1 MIQFVST
8 HIPLFLVLSLIG
20 VFVWVV
26 VRVFKQNRQCDER
39 ILTILLMHEKGRT
52 EHYIVRFFSE
62 HHSMSPDLAYC
73 RLDHLGSLGD
83 IAKNMLVITDKD
95 FGFRREY
102 YWYLTTQ
109 GRERIHSILAEQA
122 RKSARKSPLYE

>member
-39 ILTILLMHEKGRT
+39 ILTILLMHEEGRT
-52 EHYIVRFFSE
+52 EHYIANFSR
-62 HHSMSPDLAYC
+62 HNSRPPYLVYG
-73 RLDHLGSLGD
+73 RLDHLRSLGD
-83 IAKNMLVITDKD
+83 IAKNELVLTDKD